1 MSKVDV
7 PMTMDI
13 LSEDDIWI
21 CDSGASSHST
31 KSEVGARNKKDTLST
46 SVGHTGP
53 AIKATSSIDVPGRF
67 LEKDGSPGMRACL
80 TDVSFNEGLNF
91 NLMSLSRM
99 LVQGWKISSGNA
111 TGIHIQKG
119 ENKIKFDIVIP
130 TAKGAII
137 ACRFIRDSDITAT
150 STETGVLMGIEKAHT
165 VRSTINS

>member
-31 KSEVGARNKKDTLST
+31 KSEKGARNKKDTSST
-46 SVGHTGP
+46 SVGHAGP

-67 LEKDGSPGMRACL
+67 LAKDGSPGMRACL

-91 NLMSLSRM
+91 NLMSLSKM

-119 ENKIKFDIVIP
+119 ENKI
-130 TAKGAII
+130 
-137 ACRFIRDSDITAT
+137 
-150 STETGVLMGIEKAHT
+150 
-165 VRSTINS
+165 